1 MNLTN
6 VKARQSY
13 QFRYHL
19 NAFKMW
25 QTGKL
30 SPWLLILLRCFN
42 SNCHINASLRC
53 CQSACHPASWNC
65 EQRDARWGFGEKAT
79 ECICTS
85 RFVFHLHIMYAHQH
99 WINVHYEVISVFMKG
114 HEICWCSPSVF
125 KALLMQI
132 YFDFFKQIEQIT
144 RCTTQVLQAHELF
157 VHVWQISDKSLC
169 KSHIKHAT
177 HCAGLTTTN
186 TLQHCTCVRR
196 INRKLLVIFKNLF
209 NQENPTEI
217 KNWPRWQQRV
227 SRSYK
232 NPPGFRVLI

>member
-25 QTGKL
+25 QTGK
-30 SPWLLILLRCFN
+30 WLLILLRCFN

-114 HEICWCSPSVF
+114 HEICWYSPSVF

-132 YFDFFKQIEQIT
+132 YFLNTKSKLPGAPR
-144 RCTTQVLQAHELF
+144 RCYRHSSCLFMSDRSPIKPSVSHTSSTQHTVL
-157 VHVWQISDKSLC
+157 
-169 KSHIKHAT
+169 
-177 HCAGLTTTN
+177 G
-186 TLQHCTCVRR
+186 
-196 INRKLLVIFKNLF
+196 
-209 NQENPTEI
+209 
-217 KNWPRWQQRV
+217 
-227 SRSYK
+227 
-232 NPPGFRVLI
+232 